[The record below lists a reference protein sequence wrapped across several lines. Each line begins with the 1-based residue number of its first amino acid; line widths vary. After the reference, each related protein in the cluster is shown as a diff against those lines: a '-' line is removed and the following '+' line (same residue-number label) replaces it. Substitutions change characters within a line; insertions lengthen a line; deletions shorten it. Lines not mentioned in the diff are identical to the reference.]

1 MSYKQMIKELSK
13 RADLM
18 SIEDLTADENAVR
31 IIIYRLF
38 RLTEAKRE
46 KAIRYI
52 LGELAYVER
61 S

>member
-1 MSYKQMIKELSK
+1 MIKELSK

-38 RLTEAKRE
+38 RLPEAKRV

>member
-1 MSYKQMIKELSK
+1 MSYKQMIKELAK
-13 RADLM
+13 RADLI

-38 RLTEAKRE
+38 RLPEAKRE

-52 LGELAYVER
+52 LSDLAYVER

>member
-38 RLTEAKRE
+38 RLPEAKRE